1 MKYLYYIAGILVVFS
16 MLAVYGLQDT
26 RVEISKPVIVVN
38 DRIITE
44 SEYKELLPSKPYYM
58 TEDQFSDSIITKQ
71 LLIQEAVKQG
81 INKDESFR
89 TSVENYYEQSL
100 IKLLLD
106 RRLNTLAVEVTKE
119 EIERY
124 HSFSQSKVYVS
135 KLRYQTLAEALARK
149 NPILQKIE
157 SAFMD
162 ISNDLKFIV
171 FTLEKGQSSEP
182 IVTNAGVIVYRLEN
196 IKPLETGQISEVD
209 RIKTSLFIQDKKKE
223 VLMEEWSK
231 KLKENAEIWR
241 QK

>member
-1 MKYLYYIAGILVVFS
+1 MKYLYYIAGILVLFS
-16 MLAVYGLQDT
+16 ILAVYGLQDT
-26 RVEISKPVIVVN
+26 KVEISKPAIVIN

-71 LLIQEAVKQG
+71 LLIQEAVKQN
-81 INKDESFR
+81 INKEESFR

-106 RRLNTLAVEVTKE
+106 RQLTTLAVDVTQE

-124 HSFSQSKVYVS
+124 HSLSQSKIYVS
-135 KLRYQTLAEALARK
+135 KLRYQTMAEAVVPN

-157 SAFMD
+157 SDFMD
-162 ISNDLKFIV
+162 ISDDLKFIV
-171 FTLEKGQSSEP
+171 FTLEKGQSSAP
-182 IVTNAGVIVYRLEN
+182 FVTNAGVIVYRLED
-196 IKPLETGQISEVD
+196 IKPLDTGQISKIDVEK
-209 RIKTSLFIQDKKKE
+209 ISLFIQEKKKE
-223 VLMEEWSK
+223 VLMDEWSK

>member
-1 MKYLYYIAGILVVFS
+1 MKYLYYIAGILVLFS
-16 MLAVYGLQDT
+16 MLAVYGLRDT

-58 TEDQFSDSIITKQ
+58 TEDQFIDSIITKQ
-71 LLIQEAVKQG
+71 LLIQEAVKQD
-81 INKDESFR
+81 INKEESFR

-106 RRLNTLAVEVTKE
+106 RQLTTLAVDVTKE

-124 HSFSQSKVYVS
+124 QALSQSKIHVS
-135 KLRYQTLAEALARK
+135 KLRYQTLAEALSQK

-157 SAFMD
+157 SDFLD
-162 ISNDLKFIV
+162 ISDDLKFIV
-171 FTLEKGQSSEP
+171 FTLDKGQSSAP
-182 IVTNAGVIVYRLEN
+182 FVINAGVIVYRLEE
-196 IKPLETGQISEVD
+196 IKPFDTGQLSEID
-209 RIKTSLFIQDKKKE
+209 MEKISLFIQNKKKE
-223 VLMEEWSK
+223 VLMDDWSK

>member
-16 MLAVYGLQDT
+16 ILAVYGLQDT
-26 RVEISKPVIVVN
+26 RVEISKPAIVVN

-44 SEYKELLPSKPYYM
+44 SEYKALLPSKPYYM

-71 LLIQEAVKQG
+71 LLIQEAVKQD
-81 INKDESFR
+81 INKEESFR
-89 TSVENYYEQSL
+89 RSVENYYEQSL

-106 RRLNTLAVEVTKE
+106 RQLNTLAVDVTKE

-135 KLRYQTLAEALARK
+135 KLRYQTLAEALTGK

-157 SAFMD
+157 SHFMD
-162 ISNDLKFIV
+162 ISDDLKFIV
-171 FTLEKGQSSEP
+171 FTLEKGQSSAP
-182 IVTNAGVIVYRLEN
+182 FVTNAGVIIYRLED
-196 IKPLETGQISEVD
+196 IKPLETGPISEVD
-209 RIKTSLFIQDKKKE
+209 MKKTSLFIQDKKKE
-223 VLMEEWSK
+223 VLMDEWSK